1 MNTTYTKPVRSVAVI
16 GGGIVGMLTAW
27 SLLRSGFM
35 VTVLERDLYGLGC
48 STGNAGSVSAG
59 SVVPLGMPGMW
70 KQVPG
75 WMLDPDGPLHIRG
88 DHAIQV
94 LPWLVRFLVASGAD
108 SVERISHALKALTAP
123 SLKIYQEV
131 VDQVGARSLFEVT
144 GQLQVYQ
151 SAEGLLKDAA
161 GWALRRARGVE
172 VRDVAAG
179 EIRDL
184 EPAVAHTFTHGVF
197 LPNEGMI
204 INPARLIKEVG
215 VAFVQNGGRIEE
227 LSVQGFDVSADQ
239 QVRIRASGRLIES
252 DAIVVAAGAW
262 SHTLAAEL
270 GDSIPLESQRGY
282 HVMFPES
289 GVSISR
295 PVVASETK
303 CFATPMEFGLR
314 VAGTVEFGS
323 LDAPANSRRVE
334 GLLRHSKSLFPGLET
349 AHYSEWMG
357 NRPCLPDSLPVI
369 GRATKFPSVYFAF
382 GHGHLGMT
390 CAPMT
395 SKIVSDLIG
404 GKEPSVN
411 LEPYRPDRF

>member
-1 MNTTYTKPVRSVAVI
+1 MNTIDNKPVRSVAVI

-27 SLLRSGFM
+27 NLLRSGFK
-35 VTVLERDLYGLGC
+35 VTLLERDLYGLGC

-88 DHAIQV
+88 DYAIQV
-94 LPWLVRFLVASGAD
+94 LPWLVRFLAASGAE

-151 SAEGLLKDAA
+151 SVEGFLKDAA
-161 GWALRRARGVE
+161 GWALRRARGVD
-172 VRDVAAG
+172 VRDVTAG

-215 VAFVQNGGRIEE
+215 AAFVQNGGRIEE
-227 LSVQGFDVSADQ
+227 VTVQGFEVSDQ
-239 QVRIRASGRLIES
+239 QVKIRASGRLIES
-252 DAIVVAAGAW
+252 DSIVVAAGAW
-262 SHTLAAEL
+262 SHTLAAQL
-270 GDSIPLESQRGY
+270 GDSIPLETQRGY

-323 LDAPANSRRVE
+323 LDAPANARRVE

-349 AHYSEWMG
+349 AHYSKWMG

-395 SKIVSDLIG
+395 SRIVSDLIS

>member
-1 MNTTYTKPVRSVAVI
+1 MIKANNNASRRVVVI

-27 SLLRSGFM
+27 NLIRTGFE
-35 VTVLERDLYGLGC
+35 VTLLEREVFGLGC

-59 SVVPLGMPGMW
+59 SVAPLGMPGMW

-94 LPWLVRFLVASGAD
+94 LPWLVRFLAASKPD

-123 SLKIYQEV
+123 SIQIYQDV
-131 VDQVGARSLFEVT
+131 VDQIGARSLLQVT
-144 GQLQVYQ
+144 GQLQVYSSEEARQ
-151 SAEGLLKDAA
+151 KDAA
-161 GWALRRARGVE
+161 GWSLRRARGVTVQE
-172 VRDVAAG
+172 VSRG

-184 EPAVAHTFTHGVF
+184 EPAIAPAFTHGIY

-204 INPARLIKEVG
+204 INPSRLIRELGASIQKNGGVIKEVA
-215 VAFVQNGGRIEE
+215 VR
-227 LSVQGFDVSADQ
+227 GFEIDASKN
-239 QVRIRASGRLIES
+239 VRILAGNETI
-252 DAIVVAAGAW
+252 DADHIVVAAGAW
-262 SHTLAAEL
+262 SLPFASQL
-270 GDSIPLESQRGY
+270 GDIVPLESQRGY
-282 HVMFPES
+282 HVMFSDS
-289 GVSISR
+289 GVEIKR

-303 CFATPMEFGLR
+303 CFATPMEQGLR

-323 LDAPANSRRVE
+323 LTAPTNSRRVE
-334 GLLRHSKSLFPGLET
+334 ALLRHSKALFPSLR
-349 AHYSEWMG
+349 AAKYSEWMG

-369 GRATKFPSVYFAF
+369 GRSSNYPSVYFAF

-395 SKIVSDLIG
+395 SKVITDLIA
-404 GKEPSVN
+404 GKTPAIDIQA
-411 LEPYRPDRF
+411 YRADRF